1 MNEAPAPPRGG
12 NGKAVA
18 LGILAM
24 LLGAA
29 LWAVITIVTGYRFG
43 LMPIGVGALVGLT
56 MFSARPTSTGIA
68 AVAAL
73 LTVIGGALGEFLAI
87 PAYAAHERGIGYGKL
102 INLQLKQPR
111 LALEAVTCLLWLIG
125 AVTAF
130 SMVYR
135 RVRAA
140 RVETAAR
147 IVAAAYAP
155 QRPYGTGPG
164 PGAAARPGSPY
175 APQQPYGGAPR
186 ARAAAQPHPPAQQP
200 YGQGPQSCDPPQQPY
215 GQEQAPYGRA
225 RSPTTPRS
233 RSTAR
238 ARSPATGSGLRL
250 AEPRRDVEGPA
261 VPHGG
266 PFRVS

>member
-1 MNEAPAPPRGG
+1 MNEAPVRPRGG
-12 NGKAVA
+12 NGKAVT

-29 LWAVITIVTGYRFG
+29 LWAGITIVTGYRVG
-43 LMPIGVGALVGLT
+43 LMAIGVGALVGLA

-87 PAYAAHERGIGYGKL
+87 PAYVAHERGIGYGKL

-111 LALEAVTCLLWLIG
+111 LALEAVTCVLWLIG

-147 IVAAAYAP
+147 MVAAAYAP
-155 QRPYGTGPG
+155 QQPYGTGPG
-164 PGAAARPGSPY
+164 PGVAAQPGSPS
-175 APQQPYGGAPR
+175 APQQPYGGAPQ
-186 ARAAAQPHPPAQQP
+186 ARAAVQPYPPAQQP
-200 YGQGPQSCDPPQQPY
+200 YGQGPQSYGPPQQPY
-215 GQEQAPYGRA
+215 GQEQAPYGQ
-225 RSPTTPRS
+225 
-233 RSTAR
+233 
-238 ARSPATGSGLRL
+238 
-250 AEPRRDVEGPA
+250 GPQSYHPPQP
-261 VPHGG
+261 PHGQG
-266 PFRVS
+266 PQPCFGQRPPVL

>member
-1 MNEAPAPPRGG
+1 MNEAPASPRGG

-87 PAYAAHERGIGYGKL
+87 PAYVAHEKGIGFGKL
-102 INLQLKQPR
+102 IDLQLKQPR
-111 LALEAVTCLLWLIG
+111 LSLEAVTCLLWLIG

-135 RVRAA
+135 RVQTA

-147 IVAAAYAP
+147 MVAAAYAP
-155 QRPYGTGPG
+155 QQPYGTGPE
-164 PGAAARPGSPY
+164 PGAAAQPGSPY
-175 APQQPYGGAPR
+175 APQQPYGGAPQ
-186 ARAAAQPHPPAQQP
+186 ARAAGQPYPPAQQP
-200 YGQGPQSCDPPQQPY
+200 YGQDQQSYGRPQQTYGQEQTPYGQGPQSYGPPQQPY
-215 GQEQAPYGRA
+215 GQGPQLGYEQQQPPA
-225 RSPTTPRS
+225 R
-233 RSTAR
+233 
-238 ARSPATGSGLRL
+238 
-250 AEPRRDVEGPA
+250 
-261 VPHGG
+261 
-266 PFRVS
+266 